1 VAGVEAIKK
10 LGIVDETK
18 IAVGG
23 WSYGGM
29 MTSWLIGN
37 YPTMWRVA
45 VAGAPVTDIV
55 DQYTLSDNNV
65 QRSALYGPS
74 PFVGDN
80 MKAYAAQSPIT
91 YAWRIKTPTLIMS
104 DVGDWRVTTTQAY
117 KLYHALKDNNVPVKF
132 IAFPVPGHSPADP
145 IRARDV
151 WRRWAAWL
159 ATYLDESGGVQRPVG
174 NTQ

>member
-1 VAGVEAIKK
+1 
-10 LGIVDETK
+10 
-18 IAVGG
+18 
-23 WSYGGM
+23 M

-55 DQYTLSDNNV
+55 DQYTLSDNNA

-132 IAFPVPGHSPADP
+132 IAFPVPGHAPADP

-151 WRRWAAWL
+151 WRRWTAWL
-159 ATYLDESGGVQRPVG
+159 ATYLDESSGVQKQDVG
-174 NTQ
+174 NMQ